1 MVVELVPVL
10 IVFHQSCVVASIESA
25 SVEDD
30 SKQVIDLVIHNLLV
44 LNKLIRLV
52 LPQVYRLV
60 SDHKVLHVQILNR
73 VVDRSILLNA
83 SVLTFEPFQGDY
95 QNRRHFVNLY
105 FFKCLLVLLALVTI
119 PFVLLRQFLRPVELP
134 KTISY
139 RHFVDEELLGAH

>member
-60 SDHKVLHVQILNR
+60 SDHKVLHV
-73 VVDRSILLNA
+73 
-83 SVLTFEPFQGDY
+83 
-95 QNRRHFVNLY
+95 
-105 FFKCLLVLLALVTI
+105 
-119 PFVLLRQFLRPVELP
+119 
-134 KTISY
+134 
-139 RHFVDEELLGAH
+139 

>member
-52 LPQVYRLV
+52 FPQVYRLV

-139 RHFVDEELLGAH
+139 CHFVDEELLGAH

>member
-139 RHFVDEELLGAH
+139 CHFVDEELLGAH

>member
-83 SVLTFEPFQGDY
+83 SMLTFEPFEGDY
-95 QNRRHFVNLY
+95 QNGRHFVNLY

-139 RHFVDEELLGAH
+139 RHFVDKELLGAH